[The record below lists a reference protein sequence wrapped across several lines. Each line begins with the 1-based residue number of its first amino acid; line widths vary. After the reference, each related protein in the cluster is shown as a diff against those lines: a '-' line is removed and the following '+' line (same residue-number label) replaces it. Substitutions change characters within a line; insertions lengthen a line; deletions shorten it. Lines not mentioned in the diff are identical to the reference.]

1 MGKWICPERPQVLL
15 WNDCPGGEA
24 AVAKPIVT
32 KLLKEACSS
41 VMTEES
47 SSNLLAL
54 IRCNPALIQQC
65 GLVPSRLPDIVEHNP
80 TVAAE
85 VLLLL
90 MSSSEIAKYL
100 QVFVNMPMS
109 LHSMEVVNRLTT
121 SVELPPEFVQHYI
134 SNCITTCSHV
144 KDRFTQHRLVRL
156 VCVFLQ
162 SLIRNNTIDVNDLI
176 GEV

>member
-1 MGKWICPERPQVLL
+1 MC
-15 WNDCPGGEA
+15 CT
-24 AVAKPIVT
+24 AV
-32 KLLKEACSS
+32 EFCSS
-41 VMTEES
+41 VP
-47 SSNLLAL
+47 
-54 IRCNPALIQQC
+54 R
-65 GLVPSRLPDIVEHNP
+65 
-80 TVAAE
+80 
-85 VLLLL
+85 
-90 MSSSEIAKYL
+90 YL

-176 GEV
+176 GEVQSFCVEFSKIREAAGLFRMLKTMETKQHHGENKR